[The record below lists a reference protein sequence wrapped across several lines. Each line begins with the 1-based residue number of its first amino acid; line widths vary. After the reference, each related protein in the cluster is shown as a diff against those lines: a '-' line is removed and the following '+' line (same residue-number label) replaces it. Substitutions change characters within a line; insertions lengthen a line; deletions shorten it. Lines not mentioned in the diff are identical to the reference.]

1 MERGLAVVPIPE
13 GRKRPIVPAW
23 QALRIRPAE
32 LDDYRKRGKKARHF
46 SGWDEF
52 PHTDSRFC
60 AKFKSMRKTFR
71 FRLYPTPAQ
80 QRKMVQ
86 TLREC
91 RGLYNTLL
99 AERRDAYTETGKS
112 PSLYTQQGRFPELK
126 EMNPALREVH
136 SQVLQNVAV
145 RIDLAFKA
153 FFRRVKAGEKP
164 GYPRFRGANRYD
176 SFTYPQSGFRVE
188 SGRVFLSKIGFV
200 GAVIHRPIEGTIK
213 TTTVRKSATGKWFVC
228 FSCEVSEATEPL
240 PESMESVGVD
250 VGLKDIIATSD
261 GEGVPAP
268 KFLRKEEKEL
278 ARTQR
283 RLSEAPKGSRECR
296 ERRKIVAKV
305 HERIK
310 NKRTNF
316 AHQQSRRLVNR
327 YGFIAVEDLSV
338 NRMNKNHCLAKSIMD
353 AAWTDLTGKLTY
365 KAEWAGRTVVRVNP
379 AYTTQDCSCCG
390 HRQLMPLSK
399 RVYDCPHCGLS
410 VDRDTNAA
418 KNILRLGL
426 QSQRRQAPRSPLL

>member
-1 MERGLAVVPIPE
+1 
-13 GRKRPIVPAW
+13 
-23 QALRIRPAE
+23 
-32 LDDYRKRGKKARHF
+32 
-46 SGWDEF
+46 
-52 PHTDSRFC
+52 
-60 AKFKSMRKTFR
+60 
-71 FRLYPTPAQ
+71 
-80 QRKMVQ
+80 MVQ

-91 RGLYNTLL
+91 RALYNTLL
-99 AERRDAYTETGKS
+99 AERRDAYTQTGKS
-112 PSLYTQQGRFPELK
+112 PSLYAQQGRFPELK
-126 EMNPALREVH
+126 EENPALREVH

-164 GYPRFRGANRYD
+164 DYPRFRGAERYD

-188 SGRVFLSKIGFV
+188 SGRVFLSKIGHI
-200 GAVIHRPIEGTIK
+200 GAVIHRPLEGQVK
-213 TTTVRKSATGKWFVC
+213 TATVRKTAAGKWFVC
-228 FSCEVSEATEPL
+228 FSCEVEPEPL
-240 PESMESVGVD
+240 PESSGAVGVD

-261 GEGVPAP
+261 GESVSAP

-283 RLSEAPKGSRECR
+283 RLSEAPKGSRER
-296 ERRKIVAKV
+296 AKRRKIVAKV

-327 YGFIAVEDLSV
+327 YGFIAVEDLWV

-353 AAWTDLTGKLTY
+353 AAWTDLSGKLSY
-365 KAEWAGRTVVRVNP
+365 KAEWAGRKVVRVNP
-379 AYTTQDCSCCG
+379 AYSTQDCSCCG

-399 RVYDCPHCGLS
+399 RVYECPSCGLC
-410 VDRDTNAA
+410 VDRDQNAA

-426 QSQRRQAPRSPLL
+426 QSQGHKAPRSPLF

>member
-1 MERGLAVVPIPE
+1 
-13 GRKRPIVPAW
+13 
-23 QALRIRPAE
+23 
-32 LDDYRKRGKKARHF
+32 
-46 SGWDEF
+46 
-52 PHTDSRFC
+52 
-60 AKFKSMRKTFR
+60 MRKTFR

-86 TLREC
+86 TLRKC

-99 AERRDAYTETGKS
+99 AERRDAYTQTGKS
-112 PSLYTQQGRFPELK
+112 PSLYAQQGRFPELK
-126 EMNPALREVH
+126 ELNPALREVH

-164 GYPRFRGANRYD
+164 GFPRFRGAKGYD
-176 SFTYPQSGFRVE
+176 SFTYPQSGFRIDKD
-188 SGRVFLSKIGFV
+188 RVLLSKIGHV
-200 GAVIHRPIEGTIK
+200 KAVIHRPLEGTIK
-213 TTTVRKSATGKWFVC
+213 TATVRKSSATGKWYVC
-228 FSCEVSEATEPL
+228 FSCEIMEASEPL

-250 VGLKDIIATSD
+250 VGLRDIIATSD

-268 KFLRKEEKEL
+268 RFLRKEEKEL

-283 RLSEAPKGSRECR
+283 RLSEAPKGSRERR

-327 YGFIAVEDLSV
+327 YGFIAVEELSV
-338 NRMNKNHCLAKSIMD
+338 NRMTKNHCLAKSIMD

-379 AYTTQDCSCCG
+379 AYTTQDCSSCG

-399 RVYDCPHCGLS
+399 RVYDCPNCGLC
-410 VDRDTNAA
+410 VDRDTNVA

-426 QSQRRQAPRSPLL
+426 QSQGLKAPRSPLL